1 MGLAGILVTAV
12 LPVVALAG
20 VGAALGRQTA
30 VDPGSLNTV
39 VVYVL
44 APALV
49 FHSLATTAVGAGT
62 ILRVAVGV
70 VAVAVAIGALAA
82 AVGRLRGH
90 DDALIGALVL
100 VTAFGNTGNYGLP
113 LSTFAFGD
121 VGRSTAVVYLVAQT
135 MLIFSAGVY
144 VAAWAG
150 GSGGGASARRVFE
163 LPLLYAGI
171 AALAARWLGL
181 LPPAGSNLMATVRL
195 VGDAAIPVMLLVLGI
210 QLERADLGGALGR
223 VAEPTVLR
231 MAVAP
236 PVAVG
241 VAVAL
246 GLTAPPV
253 TRTFVLQSSMP
264 TAVFP
269 LVLLTEFASDTTVD
283 GLPLPQYAGAVV
295 LVTTLLSVP
304 VLTALIAVL
313 RSGAVV

>member
-1 MGLAGILVTAV
+1 MGLASILATAV

-20 VGAALGRQTA
+20 VGAVLGRHTD

-70 VAVAVAIGALAA
+70 GAVAVAVGAVAA

-121 VGRSTAVVYLVAQT
+121 VGRSTAVVYLVAQA
-135 MLIFSAGVY
+135 MLLFSVGVY
-144 VAAWAG
+144 VAAWSG
-150 GSGGGASARRVFE
+150 GSRGGTGARRVLE
-163 LPLLYAGI
+163 LPLLYAVV
-171 AALAARWLGL
+171 AALVARWLGV
-181 LPPAGSNLMATVRL
+181 LPPAGTNLMGTVRL
-195 VGDAAIPVMLLVLGI
+195 VGDAAIPVMLLVLGV
-210 QLERADLGGALGR
+210 QLERADLGAALHR

-236 PVAVG
+236 PIAVG
-241 VAVAL
+241 VAFAL
-246 GLTAPPV
+246 GIDPAGV
-253 TRTFVLQSSMP
+253 ARTFVLQSSMP

-269 LVLLTEFASDTTVD
+269 LVLLTEFAGDATVD

-295 LVTTLLSVP
+295 LVTTLVSVP
-304 VLTALIAVL
+304 VLTVLIAVL
-313 RSGAVV
+313 RSGVVI

>member
-1 MGLAGILVTAV
+1 MGLAGILATAV

-20 VGAALGRQTA
+20 VGAVLGRYA
-30 VDPGSLNTV
+30 GVDPGSLNTV

-49 FHSLATTAVGAGT
+49 FHSLATTTVGAGT
-62 ILRVAVGV
+62 VLRVAAGVGA
-70 VAVAVAIGALAA
+70 VAVAVGGLAA

-90 DDALIGALVL
+90 DDALVGALVL

-121 VGRSTAVVYLVAQT
+121 VGRSTAVVYLVAQAL
-135 MLIFSAGVY
+135 LIFSAGVY

-150 GSGGGASARRVFE
+150 GSRGGAGARRVLE
-163 LPLLYAGI
+163 LPLLYAVL
-171 AALAARWLGL
+171 AALVARWAGV

-195 VGDAAIPVMLLVLGI
+195 VGDAAIPVMLLVLGV
-210 QLERADLGGALGR
+210 QLERADLGAALDR

-246 GLTAPPV
+246 GLDPPGV

-269 LVLLTEFASDTTVD
+269 LVLLTEFAGDVTVE
-283 GLPLPQYAGAVV
+283 GVPLPQYAGAVV
-295 LVTTLLSVP
+295 LVTTLVSVP
-304 VLTALIAVL
+304 ALTALIAVL
-313 RSGAVV
+313 RSGVVV